1 MENKK
6 VMDYNNNVII
16 SVPLGHHKTI
26 DASYI
31 WILKYIYELYFLMIK
46 ILIWKVELIWH

>member
-16 SVPLGHHKTI
+16 SVPLGHCK
-26 DASYI
+26 ALNSLYSYSD
-31 WILKYIYELYFLMIK
+31 LLYMGSYFLMIK